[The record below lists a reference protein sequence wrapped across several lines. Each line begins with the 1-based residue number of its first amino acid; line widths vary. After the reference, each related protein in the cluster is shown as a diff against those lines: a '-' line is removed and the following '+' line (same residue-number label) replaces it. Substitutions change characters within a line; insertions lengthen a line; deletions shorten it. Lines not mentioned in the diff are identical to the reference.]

1 MSMAARLSPVDSLV
15 RHDAGR
21 APDLLAMKYAKMA
34 TDPFVFLRGACNLFY
49 DALPS
54 DPLFSK
60 PPLAWACGDLHFENF
75 GSYKGDDRLV
85 YFDVNDFDEAALAPC
100 TWDLVRL
107 LTSVL
112 CGAGMLGSTEDE
124 AIDASRSMIQ
134 AYREALSRGKPLWV
148 ERDNVEGPIADL
160 LDGLKQRKREDFLDQ
175 RTTRHKGSRSI
186 KIDSGKALP
195 VDEAQRQKVASFM
208 KDFAGTQ
215 DKPGFYKVLDIAR
228 RIAGTGSLGV
238 ERYVILVEGKGAPDG
253 GYLVDLK
260 QARPSSLAAALAS
273 FNLKQPEMSDE
284 AVRVVTIQ
292 RRMQAVDHAFLQA
305 VQVNGAAFVLKG
317 LQPSED
323 RLDLGS
329 WGRDAKSFAQ
339 VTTAMGRILAW
350 DQLRAAGRQGAANAD
365 ELAEFAQGSGW
376 TDQILDAARTMRD
389 TTRQQWQAFKAA
401 YEAGRFVAQP

>member
-1 MSMAARLSPVDSLV
+1 MVTKSDPVDSLIQ
-15 RHDAGR
+15 HDAGR

-60 PPLAWACGDLHFENF
+60 PPLVWACGDLHFENF

-112 CGAGMLGSTEDE
+112 CGAGVLGSTEDVAIE
-124 AIDASRSMIQ
+124 ACRSMIQ
-134 AYREALSRGKPLWV
+134 AYREALLRGKPLWV

-175 RTTRHKGSRSI
+175 RTIKHKGARSLR
-186 KIDSGKALP
+186 IDSGKALP
-195 VDEAQRQKVASFM
+195 ASEAQRQKVAEFM
-208 KDFAGTQ
+208 KVFAETQ
-215 DKPGFYKVLDIAR
+215 DKPDFYQVLDIAR

-238 ERYVILVEGKGAPDG
+238 ERYVILVEGKGSPDG
-253 GYLVDLK
+253 CYLIDLK
-260 QARPSSLAAALAS
+260 QAKPSSLAAALSS
-273 FNLKQPEMSDE
+273 FKLKQPEMSDE
-284 AVRVVTIQ
+284 AVRVVTVQ

-305 VQVNGAAFVLKG
+305 VQMNGAAFVLKG

-339 VTTAMGRILAW
+339 VTTTMGRILAW

-365 ELAEFAQGSGW
+365 ELVEFAQKPGW
-376 TDQILDAARTMRD
+376 PDEILDAARAMRD
-389 TTRQQWQAFKAA
+389 TTRQQWQAFKTA